1 MDEISTD
8 VLIIGAGPAG
18 LAAAIYTGR
27 SRKKTVVLK
36 GKAAS
41 HLMFT
46 KKVENYPG
54 VKSISGEKLLD
65 IFEKQALSFDVE
77 IINDEAIELSLGSD
91 PKLVVSRN
99 GNIKA
104 KTVILAMGKGELRK
118 TIKNEAI
125 FLGLGVSYCAV
136 CDGPFYRGKKVF
148 VYGNDEEALRDT
160 IMLKQLGCDTT
171 LVLYCR
177 NKSCPDILLEQ
188 AKEKGVKIYQDTEIT
203 DIKGNGT
210 LSEIVIKNKNGQ
222 KTLSADGL
230 FIIRSVPSTP
240 LLKRA
245 GLNLTNKDCVE
256 VDKKMQTNLPGVF
269 SAGDINCGGLQIAVA
284 VGEGVTAALNAIN
297 YLDDYKNKL

>member
-36 GKAAS
+36 GRAAS
-41 HLMFT
+41 HLMFA

-91 PKLVVSRN
+91 PKLVATRN
-99 GNIKA
+99 GIIKA

-118 TIKNEAI
+118 TIKNEAN

-160 IMLKQLGCDTT
+160 IMLKQLGCDTA
-171 LVLYCR
+171 LVSYCR
-177 NKSCPDILLEQ
+177 NKNCPDILIEQ
-188 AKEKGVKIYQDTEIT
+188 AKEKGVEIYQDTEIT

-210 LSEIVIKNKNGQ
+210 ISEIIIKNKDGQ
-222 KTLSADGL
+222 KTLPADGL
-230 FIIRSVPSTP
+230 FIIQSVPSIP
-240 LLKRA
+240 LLKKA
-245 GLNLTNKDCVE
+245 GINLTNKDCVA
-256 VDKKMQTNLPGVF
+256 VDKKMHTNLPGVF

-284 VGEGVTAALNAIN
+284 IGEGVTAALNVIN
-297 YLDDYKNKL
+297 HIDNKR